1 MEAPDQRALHGARR
15 AASGRVTEVAVLAPL
30 VLAFQ
35 VWDGFGWAAK
45 AVFTWRMLHQWVRS
59 EREGKSVLPAAFWGW
74 SLLGSCLDLVY
85 LAHRRDP
92 VFMSGTIVNAA
103 IYVRSFWMSRSS
115 APRAPGKARLWVPLA
130 AGVVIFGAVV
140 YEALGPDHGL
150 VHFKR
155 SLPWLVVGYV
165 GTLGW
170 TGRFVVQ
177 WWESE
182 RTGVAHLP
190 AAFFYVGV
198 VAAAFLFAYA
208 LHERDWVNT
217 FGFGLTLVPYARN
230 LVLMRR
236 RAAADARPDDPG
248 SADARPAAPQA
259 APDGRPAPSSRE
271 GA

>member
-1 MEAPDQRALHGARR
+1 M
-15 AASGRVTEVAVLAPL
+15 TELAVLAPL

-59 EREGKSVLPAAFWGW
+59 EREGRSVLPAAFWGW
-74 SLLGSCLDLVY
+74 SLLGSSLDLVY

-103 IYVRSFWMSRSS
+103 IYVRSLWMSRSS
-115 APRAPGKARLWVPLA
+115 APRAPGRARLWVPLA
-130 AGVVIFGAVV
+130 AGLVIFGAVV

-150 VHFKR
+150 VHFQR
-155 SLPWLVVGYV
+155 SVPWLVVGYL

-198 VAAAFLFAYA
+198 VAATLLFAYA

-230 LVLMRR
+230 LVLLRR
-236 RAAADARPDDPG
+236 RAAADARPDDPPPG
-248 SADARPAAPQA
+248 RTGPGPTSADARPGAP
-259 APDGRPAPSSRE
+259 RPAGDGPATPPAPER
-271 GA
+271 A